1 MLQSSF
7 LNRIGET
14 GAKRDNIVNAMIA
27 GRSVTARIKWMT
39 KFNNQG
45 RHRWIH
51 CTPLLANNGQIGVW
65 MVVIIDDD
73 DDDGDESSVR
83 RQGNWPTVI
92 R

>member
-14 GAKRDNIVNAMIA
+14 GPKRDNIINAMKT

-39 KFNNQG
+39 KFNDQG

-65 MVVIIDDD
+65 MVIVIDDD
-73 DDDGDESSVR
+73 DEHSVR
-83 RQGNWPTVI
+83 WQGNWPTNY
-92 R
+92 